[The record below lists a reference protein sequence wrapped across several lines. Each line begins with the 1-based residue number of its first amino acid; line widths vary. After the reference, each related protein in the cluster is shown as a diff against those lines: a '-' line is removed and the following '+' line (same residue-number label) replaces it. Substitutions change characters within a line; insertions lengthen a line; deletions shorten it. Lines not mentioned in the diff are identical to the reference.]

1 MKGGGILKERVK
13 QLRSALGLTQ
23 QKFADRL
30 GLKRQ
35 TIAAYEIGNIEPSE
49 STLLLICKEF
59 GVNKDWMLTG
69 NGEMYDILEDDV
81 SAVVSDLLEE
91 DNPFYD
97 LIVGIMKTYKKLDD
111 KSKEALKNLSKEL
124 LDNMGK
130 REDN

>member
-1 MKGGGILKERVK
+1 M
-13 QLRSALGLTQ
+13 TQ

-59 GVNKDWMLTG
+59 SVNKEWLLTG
-69 NGEMYDILEDDV
+69 KGETFDIPEDEV
-81 SAVVSDLLEE
+81 AAVVSDLLEE

-111 KSKEALKNLSKEL
+111 KSKDALKNLSKEL
-124 LDNMGK
+124 LDNLGK
-130 REDN
+130 REDD

>member
-1 MKGGGILKERVK
+1 MKERIK
-13 QLRSALGLTQ
+13 ELRKILGLTQ

-59 GVNKDWMLTG
+59 SVHKEWMLTG
-69 NGEMYDILEDDV
+69 KGEMFDMPEDEV
-81 SAVVSDLLEE
+81 AAIVSDLLEE

-97 LIVGIMKTYKKLDD
+97 LIVGIMKTYKELDI
-111 KSKEALKNLSKEL
+111 KSQEALTNLAKAL
-124 LDNMGK
+124 LYNLRK
-130 REDN
+130 REDD

>member
-1 MKGGGILKERVK
+1 MIERLRKVFAESGKSQSEIARKTNVTPAYIWKILNNDNVK
-13 QLRSALGLTQ
+13 PRDLFIKTVCR
-23 QKFADRL
+23 
-30 GLKRQ
+30 
-35 TIAAYEIGNIEPSE
+35 
-49 STLLLICKEF
+49 EF
-59 GVNKDWMLTG
+59 GINEDWLRIG
-69 NGEMYDILEDDV
+69 EGEMYDIPEDEV

-111 KSKEALKNLSKEL
+111 KSKEVLKNLSKEL